1 MDFVQGPLIKN
12 LWPSSLLTKHKN
24 QNIFCPMWIKKMYSE
39 FHTSSNKSKKS
50 ALVGFGETEVNK
62 GLNEGE

>member
-1 MDFVQGPLIKN
+1 
-12 LWPSSLLTKHKN
+12 
-24 QNIFCPMWIKKMYSE
+24 MWIKKMYSE